1 MTLKAVL
8 LTTPHEK
15 SITLHRTIEEAEK
28 AVHDFLIDIYAT
40 TQHSSYEGLPV
51 KGLGLEDL
59 LEYFD
64 GEIEYEIFETSL

>member
-28 AVHDFLIDIYAT
+28 AVHDFLIRTYAQ
-40 TQHSSYEGLPV
+40 TQHSSDE
-51 KGLGLEDL
+51 GLGLDDL